1 MTEPQLAHHLN
12 DLTERR
18 FQAIASYEATGSL
31 LDAADIDR
39 YTLALQKAY
48 DEWARVTGTKREIVE

>member
-1 MTEPQLAHHLN
+1 MTEPQLSHHIN

-18 FQAIASYEATGSL
+18 FQAIASFEATGSL

-48 DEWARVTGTKREIVE
+48 DQWVKVTGTKREIVD